1 MGWAVSLKICG
12 CAVRQ
17 FRHLLSVIQVSFILR
32 RPSRGMLSNGVS
44 ERCRGAQ
51 VTARLAKWKHFHY
64 NEIKQSEDVQQ
75 AMATIKEIAKLA
87 GVGVGTVSRV
97 LNGGRN
103 VSQETLEKVLEISR
117 QLQYKPNKT
126 ARSLVKGH
134 YSQPTIGVVF
144 TVAIHPFFQ
153 EILRGIYYGLKQSRY
168 NLLIFN
174 AGADRSHVFNRIPY
188 ENLAGV
194 LIVSTKMTPE
204 EKRLL
209 KMNGVPF
216 LYLDYFEEGENSI
229 FMDNYVGGGMAAD
242 YLIAKQGRRIAYL
255 GENTRNQQT
264 EQRLA
269 GFRCQLEENG
279 LAIVCQKLIDI
290 KEDMPF
296 DVYERESYFLTKELL
311 REQEIDG
318 IFFYCDEFAYGGLT
332 ALREL
337 GRQLPVIGYD
347 DILPSKYLE
356 LTTVRQPAY
365 QLGMEGA
372 KTIMDLAANGEK
384 EVVTQCIRPELMIR
398 AT

>member
-1 MGWAVSLKICG
+1 
-12 CAVRQ
+12 
-17 FRHLLSVIQVSFILR
+17 
-32 RPSRGMLSNGVS
+32 
-44 ERCRGAQ
+44 
-51 VTARLAKWKHFHY
+51 
-64 NEIKQSEDVQQ
+64 
-75 AMATIKEIAKLA
+75 MATIKEIAKLA